1 MIVYTIKG
9 LLPRWFKALV
19 RRAVKFFKY
28 RYRRFAI
35 SRPVSRGEKIRII
48 AGAAE
53 TFQVGWYS
61 TNEQWLDV
69 TDPADWQRVFHGKRL
84 IAHVVAEH
92 VFEHLTYDECRKALA
107 NIFSHM
113 VNGGRVRIAVPDG
126 YHPDEDY
133 LRHVGIDGIGTDAA
147 DHKQLLNVD
156 VLFQLFREAGFE
168 PTHLEG
174 YDSEGNLV
182 RNSYST
188 DDGFIQRSRS
198 NASPDSRNKPGFVD
212 ADTSLIVDGIKA

>member
-1 MIVYTIKG
+1 MIVSTIKR

-53 TFQVGWYS
+53 TFQDGWYS

-69 TDPADWQRVFHGKRL
+69 TDPVDWRRVFHGRRL
-84 IAHVVAEH
+84 ITHVVAEH
-92 VFEHLTYDECRKALA
+92 VFEHLTYDECRKALV
-107 NIFSHM
+107 NISSHM
-113 VNGGRVRIAVPDG
+113 VDGGRARIAVPDG
-126 YHPDEDY
+126 YHPDENY
-133 LRHVGIDGIGTDAA
+133 LRHVGINGIGADAA

-156 VLFQLFREAGFE
+156 VLFKLFREAGFV

-188 DDGFIQRSRS
+188 DDGFIQRSRV
-198 NASPDSRNKPGFVD
+198 NASPDSRNRWGFVD
-212 ADTSLIVDGIKA
+212 ADTSLIVDGVKA

>member
-1 MIVYTIKG
+1 MVSALKRVLPIWLKDLLRRIIKI
-9 LLPRWFKALV
+9 
-19 RRAVKFFKY
+19 FKY

-84 IAHVVAEH
+84 IAHAVAEH

-107 NIFSHM
+107 NISSHM
-113 VNGGRVRIAVPDG
+113 VDGGRVRIAVPDG

-133 LRHVGIDGIGTDAA
+133 LRHVGIDGIGGDAA

-156 VLFQLFREAGFE
+156 VLFQLFREAGINGV
-168 PTHLEG
+168 L
-174 YDSEGNLV
+174 
-182 RNSYST
+182 ST
-188 DDGFIQRSRS
+188 RT
-198 NASPDSRNKPGFVD
+198 PDLFVD
-212 ADTSLIVDGIKA
+212 GVKA